1 MDLPGGPL
9 NSWGTGTAYAV
20 RAKDGN
26 VVVVG
31 VATVE
36 SPDPT
41 TPEGSYITPC
51 YWLNGE
57 LHFLVDQYDVPEEIE
72 RLMDGYARGIF
83 IE

>member
-1 MDLPGGPL
+1 M
-9 NSWGTGTAYAV
+9 
-20 RAKDGN
+20 
-26 VVVVG
+26 VVG

-41 TPEGSYITPC
+41 TPEGSFTAAC

-57 LHFLVDQYDVPEEIE
+57 LHYLVDQYDVQQEIE
-72 RLMDGYARGIF
+72 YWMDSDVSGIF